1 MTLNYVIQFCKKYF
15 TVELVVF
22 FYFYGFLMNLPILTI
37 YVYERISDEKGFPY
51 QNLSQAGDGSGC
63 GGDSL
68 GQNSTLW
75 ELEQEVSRH
84 TYFYWIVFDVALF
97 VWFLR

>member
-1 MTLNYVIQFCKKYF
+1 
-15 TVELVVF
+15 
-22 FYFYGFLMNLPILTI
+22 MNLPILTI

-63 GGDSL
+63 GRDSL

-75 ELEQEVSRH
+75 ELEQEVSSH
-84 TYFYWIVFDVALF
+84 TYFYWIVFDVVLF